1 MECPLQVK
9 RLSETE
15 TPSTPFLILRSRP
28 CGVSKDG
35 PLAPVFAAHP
45 SRQRCALPQDE
56 EVRKT
61 TADGLVQGMGF
72 TTRTSR
78 S

>member
-1 MECPLQVK
+1 MDFLQVSI
-9 RLSETE
+9 RSDRHDAL
-15 TPSTPFLILRSRP
+15 PLHLLILRSRP
-28 CGVSKDG
+28 CGISKDG
-35 PLAPVFAAHP
+35 PLAPEFAAHP